1 MADPTAYFYQ
11 SLQSSP
17 FAGTDPVKGSLEV
30 ERGLSD
36 LATAREA
43 RAGQRLNQQLT
54 GLNISEFQANAP
66 LREAARDWQLGGMR
80 ELNTQFGAGL
90 GAPAAGLGFPA
101 SLIRTESGGNWGALN
116 ADTGAAGRLQFMESR
131 LADAK
136 RAGVIP
142 ANMTADQFR
151 ADPAAQQRAEQWHFA
166 DINRYITNNNLNQ
179 FVGQTVKG
187 VTVTPDG
194 MVAVAHLGGSAGLK
208 RFLESGG
215 QYDPADA
222 NGTKLSD
229 YLRIHGGQA
238 AAAPAATPA
247 PMMTLAPG
255 LSPVAAAAA
264 PRQPMMFSAPNAGM
278 RLQLS
283 AAGVPMTGTPEADLV
298 PTTGAPAQSPFYV
311 PGAGFVPGPA
321 AGGSAPA
328 APAPSGQRPAFTR
341 LPGAAPLGGPVEPS
355 QPFADWLAGQAA
367 ASQSAYQTAI
377 TPGAEPT
384 VSAAPAAPAPSPFAT
399 ATPEAIAN
407 APVSTN
413 LSALGISPVGAPPA
427 ARAQAQAPA
436 APAVQPAG
444 TIPAG
449 LELIGP
455 ARQQLQ
461 QITQQR
467 ALLQQR
473 MALAR
478 TLSPSEAAKELIA
491 VQTENIALGRRE
503 MELQSDQAIGQMTMG
518 QPQALNSIF
527 QQTYGV
533 QLQPVITNN
542 RVTGYNLLRG
552 NTVVA
557 ENVTPEAL
565 SRQAR
570 LGLNQTFRE
579 QEAAAALPLKKAQV
593 DAWLETQKQLARATA
608 DTAIA
613 QIKQQF
619 TELAVAKQSE
629 TSFIVY
635 DKNNPRAAFVVSE
648 TNVGVDGKPLP
659 KGEKRW
665 SSSPLA
671 ITPTVVR

>member
-1 MADPTAYFYQ
+1 MAANR
-11 SLQSSP
+11 SP
-17 FAGTDPVKGSLEV
+17 FEYLLNAPAGGGIAAAFQEGEAAASRKATDEMN
-30 ERGLSD
+30 R
-36 LATAREA
+36 AT
-43 RAGQRLNQQLT
+43 QRLNQQLT
-54 GLNISEFQANAP
+54 GLSIEELQANAP
-66 LREAARDWQLGGMR
+66 LRAARRDWELGGMR

-90 GAPAAGLGFPA
+90 GAPATGLGFPA

-166 DINRYITNNNLNQ
+166 DINRYITGNNLNQ

-238 AAAPAATPA
+238 AAAPAQTQAQPRAIPNIPGMLGEA
-247 PMMTLAPG
+247 PMM
-255 LSPVAAAAA
+255 LSP
-264 PRQPMMFSAPNAGM
+264 
-278 RLQLS
+278 
-283 AAGVPMTGTPEADLV
+283 AGVPMTNVPEGDLQ
-298 PTTGAPAQSPFYV
+298 PTTGGQAQAGLSQSGTAQTPGGATVQV
-311 PGAGFVPGPA
+311 PGVPADAGADNRALGILQAIGGGIGSLFGSRF
-321 AGGSAPA
+321 AGITGEGAP
-328 APAPSGQRPAFTR
+328 
-341 LPGAAPLGGPVEPS
+341 
-355 QPFADWLAGQAA
+355 
-367 ASQSAYQTAI
+367 
-377 TPGAEPT
+377 
-384 VSAAPAAPAPSPFAT
+384 AAPAAPA
-399 ATPEAIAN
+399 
-407 APVSTN
+407 VN
-413 LSALGISPVGAPPA
+413 LSAPSQLTLGGSAPIPATTFGSTMAGGTGTAGALSPTPFAGQATQGLLPTA
-427 ARAQAQAPA
+427 AQQQAQRAQQQAA
-436 APAVQPAG
+436 QPAG

-478 TLSPSEAAKELIA
+478 TLSPSEAAKELVA

-503 MELQSDQAIGQMTMG
+503 MELRSDQAIGQMTMG
-518 QPQALNSIF
+518 QPQALDNIF

-533 QLQPVITNN
+533 RLQPVISNN